1 MSKILIEL
9 KGKVSKIFTSI
20 THMNPYTKGFL
31 DGIFMIIAIV
41 CICRMPIINIKDSG
55 YSFSNVDRIINV
67 IGYIILLRLY
77 YTLEVSYTRILFVF
91 CKRQYYNRF

>member
-55 YSFSNVDRIINV
+55 YSFSNVDRII
-67 IGYIILLRLY
+67 

>member
-55 YSFSNVDRIINV
+55 
-67 IGYIILLRLY
+67 
-77 YTLEVSYTRILFVF
+77 
-91 CKRQYYNRF
+91 